1 MRNADYSTQSK
12 IASYLYYATGRV
24 SREVVFPRGDT
35 GQAAMIL
42 LVEQKK
48 SIEQIATLCERF
60 GQVVKMEKDLRLIE
74 VFTDSAKMTEVDE
87 VKLKDPEDPDFEFL
101 NLKSLKHFD
110 PEWQLAAAKRLAS
123 AKPGEL
129 RADITEQFVDMLPV
143 SHPEL
148 QLEII
153 RALKIW
159 AEPESDIGEAVLN
172 AAKNLHAEGR
182 VSKVCMELLIDRQV
196 AGCELILMELWN
208 KDPVLWADHFIKL
221 GAGAELMLLPQIT
234 KMDTGHLSMA
244 SEILG
249 KVGTKECGNYL
260 KGIIENSELD
270 AKKIKSLQA
279 AIDEIKKRS

>member
-1 MRNADYSTQSK
+1 M
-12 IASYLYYATGRV
+12 
-24 SREVVFPRGDT
+24 VFPRGDT

-153 RALKIW
+153 RALKVW

-260 KGIIENSELD
+260 KGIMENSELD